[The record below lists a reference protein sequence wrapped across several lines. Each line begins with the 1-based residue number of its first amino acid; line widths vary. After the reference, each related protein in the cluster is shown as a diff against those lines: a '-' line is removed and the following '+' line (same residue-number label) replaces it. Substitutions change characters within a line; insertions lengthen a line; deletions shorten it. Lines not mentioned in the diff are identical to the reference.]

1 MEIQAI
7 IDKVN
12 SKGLGVLN
20 SNEYAAYYR
29 HVCDMYGLDASLQ
42 PLERIKFRGGKDTL
56 YATRKASEYLIKK
69 HKLTVRVIDERQYGE
84 AIKVTAR
91 IKNPETGQFI
101 DSWGAAVLGKGSE
114 LENAILKAHTKA
126 VRRGVLTLCG
136 LGMLDESETENIATE
151 PIKQAA
157 PPPPSANGNGSVN
170 GNGNAS
176 KENLKIVKEEPKQ
189 NYRDTLNE
197 EGKQLLDAFTELSKD
212 GKYTSDQLNR
222 RWALILE
229 QNKKEGYKL
238 TKEKVNHYY
247 NLDELTLDLIK

>member
-1 MEIQAI
+1 MEIQTI

-29 HVCDMYGLDASLQ
+29 HVCELYGLEPSLQ

-69 HKLTVRVIDERQYGE
+69 HKLTVRIIDERQYGE

-101 DSWGAAVLGKGSE
+101 DSWGAAVLCKGNE

-136 LGMLDESETENIATE
+136 LGMLDESETENIPTE

-157 PPPPSANGNGSVN
+157 PPPPSQ
-170 GNGNAS
+170 NGNAS